1 MARPVLPTDLLAL
14 VSHNGRVYPNA
25 AETRERLGAS
35 EASTFPL
42 ESAFERWLS
51 FVTSRNA
58 WISARHQRLQG
69 LVSTRRRGGHQAWEI
84 DCLID
89 TTKALD
95 AVPGLLDCATAE
107 AGRSGVEKLFLRLAA
122 ESVLLPVLRKA
133 GFQPYTI
140 EVLYARQAP
149 AAGPSIAPST
159 GSGQSSGGTPEHGA
173 SSSEF
178 APVPLRAFSPQD
190 HYPAYRLY
198 NSVVPESVRRH
209 EAATFGEWH
218 AAQERRWLKN
228 GVQLVAEREG
238 RLTAW
243 LRAASLPQGT
253 LIDLLLED
261 GELAQVESHIISASE
276 AAGGHGPQLA
286 LVPQCSVSLGRR
298 LEEVGFEPQAQF
310 VSLVHRTAKPV
321 KLPKLVPAI
330 GKTAPVT

>member
-14 VSHNGRVYPNA
+14 MSHNGRVYPNA

-42 ESAFERWLS
+42 ESAVERWLS

-95 AVPGLLDCATAE
+95 AVTGLLDCATSE
-107 AGRSGVEKLFLRLAA
+107 AGRSGAEKLFLRLAA
-122 ESVLLPVLRKA
+122 ESVLLPVVRKA
-133 GFQPYTI
+133 GFQPYTL

-149 AAGPSIAPST
+149 SA
-159 GSGQSSGGTPEHGA
+159 GSGHGA
-173 SSSEF
+173 LSGEF
-178 APVPLRAFSPQD
+178 APAPLRAFTPQD
-190 HYPAYRLY
+190 PYPAYRLY
-198 NSVVPESVRRH
+198 NSLAPESVRRH

-228 GVQLVAEREG
+228 GVHLVAEREG
-238 RLTAW
+238 HLTAW

-276 AAGGHGPQLA
+276 AAGGHGPYLA